1 MSWYMDAGLKRTRI
15 KAVRELGILCHSDF
29 GAWCKA
35 NQEERLK
42 RGIPSNPDAIP
53 RREKTDLAREAWE
66 VLRCMY
72 VCRKVKNS
80 QARTGHRR
88 GMGGR

>member
-15 KAVRELGILCHSDF
+15 KAVRELGIKSHSDF

-42 RGIPSNPDAIP
+42 RGIPSNPDAKPIP
-53 RREKTDLAREAWE
+53 RRAKTDVPREAWKYSD
-66 VLRCMY
+66 VCMY
-72 VCRKVKNS
+72 V
-80 QARTGHRR
+80 
-88 GMGGR
+88 GR